1 MADLRIVD
9 VDPVH
14 LAVER
19 AFWRADSL
27 VIELRRVGVDSRDDA
42 RSAGPP
48 TTEFRIVGVE
58 PRLWWVSGVDDVVT
72 DVHAG
77 GMVVR
82 LPAID
87 AHLEFTPGSY

>member
-9 VDPVH
+9 VDPTH
-14 LAVER
+14 LAVQR

-27 VIELRRVGVDSRDDA
+27 VIELRRVVDARDDPRRA
-42 RSAGPP
+42 APP
-48 TTEFRIVGVE
+48 VTEFRIVGVE